1 MDEVNIFSQR
11 APRFPAHDG
20 VIDIGTLFH
29 EDVYAAFY
37 YAYNMEECD
46 GAVPLHCHIDFEL
59 FSVEQGVVQLQV
71 NEKIMTLREHE
82 GVFINSKVIH
92 RFEAIGTQPCR
103 IAGLHFSSR
112 YVNGGNMRLYN
123 RYMEGIVNSAAFDCI
138 LLSGKESAPVLRR
151 LQTIISDFLE
161 NKDGSDLFARSRF
174 AEAWYYLWKLC
185 EKDSA
190 GGDHRIPARRSRT
203 MVMLQYMDRHISDRI
218 RLADLARAASV
229 SVPEV
234 IRCFQETFQTSPMQ
248 YLYSFRM
255 KDASRRLRETS
266 CTIQEIA
273 RQVGYSSPSYFTR
286 DFRREFGVTPSQYRQ
301 RINNSQGSDCSIF

>member
-1 MDEVNIFSQR
+1 MNEVKIFSQM
-11 APRFPAHDG
+11 APHFPSRDG
-20 VIDIGTLFH
+20 VVDIGTLFH

-37 YAYNMEECD
+37 YVYNMEEC
-46 GAVPLHCHIDFEL
+46 GGIVPLHCHIDFEL
-59 FSVEQGVVQLQV
+59 FYVEEGSVQLQI
-71 NEKIMTLREHE
+71 NEKNITLREHE
-82 GVFINSKVIH
+82 GVFINSQVVH
-92 RFEAIGTQPCR
+92 RFESIRSQPCR
-103 IAGLHFSSR
+103 IVGLHFSSR
-112 YVNGGNMRLYN
+112 YVNGANMRLYKQ
-123 RYMEGIVNSAAFDCI
+123 YMEGIVNSAAFDCV
-138 LLSGKESAPVLRR
+138 LLSGKQGAPILRR
-151 LQTIISDFLE
+151 LQTIISDFME
-161 NKDGSDLFARSRF
+161 NKEGSDLFARSRF
-174 AEAWYYLWKLC
+174 AEAWFYLWKLC
-185 EKDSA
+185 EKDTA

-266 CTIQEIA
+266 STIQEIA

-301 RINNSQGSDCSIF
+301 RINNSQGSDFSIF